1 MDLTSK
7 QMGPYQINSIIGRG
21 GMAVIYRAVDT
32 RTSEVVALKV
42 MLPHLVHEPE
52 TQHRFQKE
60 GENAKRLI
68 HPNIV
73 RVYEAGQL
81 DGHFYIA
88 MEYAAGGTV
97 AGLLKSRSR
106 PMSVTET
113 LPILYRV
120 AAALDYAHHRGIL
133 HRDVKLSNI
142 LIGRNNQI
150 LLSDFGIA
158 RRIGSDHTMVTTT
171 GYAVGTPAYMSPEQA
186 RGDKTIDHRA
196 DIYSFGV
203 VAYVMLTQAMPFEAD
218 TPLVLL
224 RKVIDLAPTPPEKAN
239 PHVLPGVSYVLQR
252 VLAKNPEQR
261 YASATEFVTAL
272 EAGVTQTP
280 TAQEWSALTQP
291 AGESPTIPVRP
302 SAPAKTI
309 PAKPDVRTVAP
320 PPPQRT
326 RRGWPLVIGGVI
338 GVLLLWGILQ
348 NWAGGLPTL
357 RRADGQLAA
366 TSAATVTT
374 ETMTAAGATSTAVA
388 VPIVL
393 SNYVDTDWGF
403 SIDIPKQWS
412 KSRQGTTL
420 YFEAPDHLAWAFV
433 ERLPTIG
440 NTANAAQVLNDYLA
454 SDKTPFHS
462 YQADSNVAGTINSF
476 EIHEQHFQATLLGGA
491 QFTGRIV
498 AIIKGQHAFIYGVSL
513 APQAQGNLTDVA
525 AIIIDSFAI
534 TPQAVAVVVA
544 TASSTPTPQHTD
556 TPTATPTT
564 GGTSTRTLAQ
574 SLTRIIAAPEVIGT
588 RIGSVLAIVKP
599 NKSTATATRM
609 PTHTPTETP
618 VTILMPKLLPTSTP
632 IPDPPTVTPTIV
644 PTATPTQIIAPTA
657 TIVQTRN
664 SNTNIAPEVIISLL
678 TPSDGD
684 TFDARLTF
692 SWAANSLLPEGY
704 GFEPVFWR
712 TGEDPLRDGRG
723 YGGTTTTTSLGISAD
738 VFTTVGEGEFYWG
751 LLLVKTSAYE
761 RIQFLGERRTIHV
774 KFSSGSNTSSSD
786 SPPPSDGGNRED

>member
-1 MDLTSK
+1 MDLISK
-7 QMGPYQINSIIGRG
+7 QMGPYQINNEIGRG

-60 GENAKRLI
+60 SENAKRLI

-106 PMSVTET
+106 PMSANEA

-280 TAQEWSALTQP
+280 TAQDWSALTQP

-309 PAKPDVRTVAP
+309 PAKPAVRTVAP
-320 PPPQRT
+320 PPLPPPSIIQR
-326 RRGWPLVIGGVI
+326 L
-338 GVLLLWGILQ
+338 
-348 NWAGGLPTL
+348 GL
-357 RRADGQLAA
+357 
-366 TSAATVTT
+366 
-374 ETMTAAGATSTAVA
+374 
-388 VPIVL
+388 I
-393 SNYVDTDWGF
+393 
-403 SIDIPKQWS
+403 
-412 KSRQGTTL
+412 
-420 YFEAPDHLAWAFV
+420 FEK
-433 ERLPTIG
+433 I
-440 NTANAAQVLNDYLA
+440 
-454 SDKTPFHS
+454 
-462 YQADSNVAGTINSF
+462 
-476 EIHEQHFQATLLGGA
+476 
-491 QFTGRIV
+491 
-498 AIIKGQHAFIYGVSL
+498 
-513 APQAQGNLTDVA
+513 
-525 AIIIDSFAI
+525 
-534 TPQAVAVVVA
+534 
-544 TASSTPTPQHTD
+544 
-556 TPTATPTT
+556 
-564 GGTSTRTLAQ
+564 
-574 SLTRIIAAPEVIGT
+574 
-588 RIGSVLAIVKP
+588 
-599 NKSTATATRM
+599 
-609 PTHTPTETP
+609 
-618 VTILMPKLLPTSTP
+618 
-632 IPDPPTVTPTIV
+632 
-644 PTATPTQIIAPTA
+644 
-657 TIVQTRN
+657 
-664 SNTNIAPEVIISLL
+664 
-678 TPSDGD
+678 
-684 TFDARLTF
+684 
-692 SWAANSLLPEGY
+692 
-704 GFEPVFWR
+704 
-712 TGEDPLRDGRG
+712 
-723 YGGTTTTTSLGISAD
+723 TTTSECKS
-738 VFTTVGEGEFYWG
+738 
-751 LLLVKTSAYE
+751 
-761 RIQFLGERRTIHV
+761 FLTQLFIIRMCF
-774 KFSSGSNTSSSD
+774 KN
-786 SPPPSDGGNRED
+786 